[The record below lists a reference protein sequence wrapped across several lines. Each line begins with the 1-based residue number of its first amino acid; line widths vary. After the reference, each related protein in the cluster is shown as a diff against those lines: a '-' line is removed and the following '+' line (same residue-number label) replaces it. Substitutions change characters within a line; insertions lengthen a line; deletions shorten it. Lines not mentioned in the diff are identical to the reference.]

1 MTRPTTSRRAG
12 RLRRRTGQVLRGS
25 THRRMQIGFVLIA
38 MVLSVFAARLVQLQ
52 GVDPRSYAQMAAAE
66 GQVRVTLPA
75 TRGEILDRNGEPM
88 ADTVDGRMVVADP
101 KVTAAVAPELA
112 TILSDRLGVD
122 YFETLRRL
130 RIEGS
135 RFQYVARQVPA
146 SKAEKV
152 VADIQEQFKDEKG
165 RPFAGLMTERD
176 PLRVYPSKTV
186 AANLIGFLGTPK
198 NDGSAQALAGL
209 EDSFNTYLSGKDG
222 EARYEVG
229 AGNQIPLGDNT
240 VTPAIDGKS
249 LTLTID
255 RDLQYYTQRVLQ
267 QTVEKAGG
275 KSGMALIMDRRT
287 GELLALADYPT
298 YDAADPYR
306 YDKSLYKSS
315 ALTDVYE
322 PGSVEKV
329 LTISSLVDAGLAF
342 KEQRF
347 KVPGR
352 LHRQDRPI
360 GDYWDHGTLKLTLAG
375 ILAKSSNVGTVL
387 AADQF
392 KKGQLRSYLTAF
404 GLGARTGLGLGGETR
419 GIVPQGAAWTSQVG
433 DRIAFGQSLSVN
445 AVQMI
450 AAVNTIANGGVRVDP
465 SLVKGSARTDGG
477 TEVGT
482 DVATSRRVISKQAA
496 QETMLMMERVVDPDA
511 GVAPKAAVPG
521 YRVAGKTG
529 TAQRVGENGGYDGSL
544 TVSFA
549 GFAPADDPRF
559 TIYVVVH
566 SPRAGSGGG
575 SVAGPAF
582 AKLMSHALRRYGV
595 APTGTEPNQTPVEW

>member
-1 MTRPTTSRRAG
+1 MSRPTPS
-12 RLRRRTGQVLRGS
+12 RLRRRTAEVVRGAPN
-25 THRRMQIGFVLIA
+25 RRMRIGFLLIA

-52 GVDPRSYAQMAAAE
+52 GVDPRSYAKMAAAE
-66 GQVRVTLPA
+66 GQRVVALPA
-75 TRGEILDRNGEPM
+75 TRGEILDRNGQPM

-101 KVTAAVAPELA
+101 KVTAPVAPELA
-112 TILSDRLGVD
+112 TILSERLGVD

-130 RIEGS
+130 RVEDS
-135 RFQYVARQVPA
+135 RFQYIARQVPA

-152 VADIQEQFKDEKG
+152 VADVQEKFKDDKG

-176 PLRVYPSKTV
+176 PLRVYPNHTV
-186 AANLIGFLGTPK
+186 AANLVGFLGENGK
-198 NDGSAQALAGL
+198 KGKDAAIIGLAGL

-240 VTPAIDGKS
+240 VTPAVDGKN

-267 QTVEKAGG
+267 QTVQKSGG
-275 KSGMALIMDRRT
+275 ESGMAVIMDTRT

-298 YDAADPYR
+298 YDASDPAR
-306 YDKSLYKSS
+306 YPKELYKSS

-329 LTISSLVDAGLAF
+329 LTISSLVDSGLAF

-347 KVPGR
+347 KVPGQ

-360 GDYWDHGTLKLTLAG
+360 GDYWDHGTIKLTLAG

-392 KKGQLRSYLTAF
+392 KPGQLRGYLTRF
-404 GLGARTGLGLGGETR
+404 GLGSRTVIGLNGETR
-419 GIVPQGAAWTSQVG
+419 GILPQGAAWTSQVG

-450 AAVNTIANGGVRVDP
+450 TAVNTIANGGVRVAP
-465 SLVKGSARTDGG
+465 SLVKGEARTDAG

-482 DVATSRRVISKQAA
+482 DVATSRRVISADAA
-496 QETMLMMERVVDPDA
+496 HETMLMMERVVDPDA
-511 GVAPKAAVPG
+511 GVAPKAQVPG

-529 TAQRVGENGGYDGSL
+529 TAQRVVNGVYDGSL

-549 GFAPADDPRF
+549 GFAPADAPRF

-566 SPRAGSGGG
+566 NPREGSGGG
-575 SVAGPAF
+575 SVGGPAF

-595 APTGTEPNQTPVEW
+595 APTGAEPNQTPVEW

>member
-1 MTRPTTSRRAG
+1 MSRPVPS
-12 RLRRRTGQVLRGS
+12 RLRRRTGEVLRGS
-25 THRRMQIGFVLIA
+25 PHRRMQIGFLLIA

-52 GVDPRSYAQMAAAE
+52 GVDPRSYAKMAAAE

-88 ADTVDGRMVVADP
+88 ADTVDGRMIVADP
-101 KVTAAVAPELA
+101 KVTSPVAPELA

-130 RIEGS
+130 RVEGDGG
-135 RFQYVARQVPA
+135 RFQYIARQVPA

-152 VADIQEQFKDEKG
+152 VADIQERFKDDKG
-165 RPFAGLMTERD
+165 RPFAGLATERD
-176 PLRVYPSKTV
+176 PLRVYPNHTV
-186 AANLIGFLGTPK
+186 AANLVGFLGENGK
-198 NDGSAQALAGL
+198 KGKDAAIIGLAGL

-240 VTPAIDGKS
+240 VTPAVDGKN

-267 QTVEKAGG
+267 QTVQ
-275 KSGMALIMDRRT
+275 KSGGESGIAVIQDTKT

-298 YDAADPYR
+298 YDAADPSR
-306 YDKSLYKSS
+306 YPEELYKSS

-329 LTISSLVDAGLAF
+329 LTMSSLIDAGLAY

-347 KVPGR
+347 KVPGQ

-360 GDYWDHGTLKLTLAG
+360 GDYWDHGILKLTLAG

-392 KKGQLRSYLTAF
+392 KPGQLRGYLTEF
-404 GLGARTGLGLGGETR
+404 GLGSRTAIGLGGETR
-419 GIVPQGAAWTSQVG
+419 GILPQGAAWTSQVG

-450 AAVNTIANGGVRVDP
+450 TAVNTIANGGVRIAP
-465 SLVKGSARTDGG
+465 SLVKGEARTDDGS
-477 TEVGT
+477 EVGT
-482 DVATSRRVISKQAA
+482 DVATSKRVISAKAA
-496 QETMLMMERVVDPDA
+496 HETMLMMERVVDPDA
-511 GVAPKAAVPG
+511 GVAPRAAVPG

-529 TAQRVGENGGYDGSL
+529 TAQRVVDRRYDGSL

-566 SPRAGSGGG
+566 NPRAGSGGG

>member
-1 MTRPTTSRRAG
+1 M
-12 RLRRRTGQVLRGS
+12 QV
-25 THRRMQIGFVLIA
+25 GFVFIA

-52 GVDPRSYAQMAAAE
+52 GVDPRSYAKMAAAE
-66 GQVRVTLPA
+66 GQRVVALPA

-88 ADTVDGRMVVADP
+88 AETVDGRMVVADP
-101 KVTAAVAPELA
+101 KVTAPVAPQLA
-112 TILSDRLGVD
+112 TILSARLGVD

-130 RIEGS
+130 RVEGS
-135 RFQYVARQVPA
+135 RFQYIARQVPA

-152 VADIQEQFKDEKG
+152 VAEIQEQFEDDKG

-176 PLRVYPSKTV
+176 PLRIYPNHTV
-186 AANLIGFLGTPK
+186 AANLVGFLAENGK
-198 NDGSAQALAGL
+198 KGEDAAIIGLAGL
-209 EDSFNTYLSGKDG
+209 EDSFDTYLSGKDG

-240 VTPAIDGKS
+240 VTPAVDGKNV
-249 LTLTID
+249 TLTID
-255 RDLQYYTQRVLQ
+255 RDLQYYAQRVLQ
-267 QTVEKAGG
+267 QTVQKSGG
-275 KSGMALIMDRRT
+275 KSGMALIMDSRA
-287 GELLALADYPT
+287 GDLLALADYPT
-298 YDAADPYR
+298 YDAADPSSYP
-306 YDKSLYKSS
+306 KELYKSS

-329 LTISSLVDAGLAF
+329 LTISSLVDAGLAY
-342 KEQRF
+342 KEQHF
-347 KVPGR
+347 KVPGQ

-392 KKGQLRSYLTAF
+392 RPGQLRNYLTRF
-404 GLGARTGLGLGGETR
+404 GLGARTGVGLGGETR
-419 GIVPQGAAWTSQVG
+419 GILPQGAAWTSQVG

-465 SLVKGSARTDGG
+465 SLVKGRARADDG

-482 DVATSRRVISKQAA
+482 DVATSRRVISKDAA
-496 QETMLMMERVVDPDA
+496 HETMLMMERVVDPEA
-511 GVAPKAAVPG
+511 GVAPRAAVPG

-549 GFAPADDPRF
+549 GFAPADEPRF

-566 SPRAGSGGG
+566 SPREGSGGG

-582 AKLMSHALRRYGV
+582 AKLMSHTLRRYGV
-595 APTGTEPNQTPVEW
+595 APTGAQPNQTPVEW

>member
-1 MTRPTTSRRAG
+1 M
-12 RLRRRTGQVLRGS
+12 
-25 THRRMQIGFVLIA
+25 HIGFLVIA

-52 GVDPRSYAQMAAAE
+52 GIDPKSYAQMAAAE
-66 GQVRVTLPA
+66 GSERVTLPA
-75 TRGEILDRNGEPM
+75 TRGEILDRNGEPL
-88 ADTVDGRMVVADP
+88 AESVDGRMIVADP
-101 KVTAAVAPELA
+101 ALTAKLAPELA
-112 TILSDRLGVD
+112 TFLSDRLGVD
-122 YFETLRRL
+122 YFETLERL

-152 VADIQEQFKDEKG
+152 VADAAEKFKDDED
-165 RPFAGLMTERD
+165 RPFAGLFTERD
-176 PLRVYPSKTV
+176 PLRIYPNADV
-186 AANLIGFLGTPK
+186 AANVLGFLGTPK
-198 NDGSAQALAGL
+198 DDGTAQALAGL
-209 EDSFNTYLSGKDG
+209 EDSFDRYLSGKDG

-240 VTPAIDGKS
+240 VTPAVDGRD
-249 LTLTID
+249 LRTTID
-255 RDLQYYTQRVLQ
+255 RDLQWYTQSVLQ
-267 QTVEKAGG
+267 QTVERSGG
-275 KSGMALIMDRRT
+275 ESGIAVIMDSRT
-287 GELLALADYPT
+287 GDILSLADYPT
-298 YDAADPYR
+298 YDASDPYEFK
-306 YDKSLYKSS
+306 DETLYKSA

-347 KVPGR
+347 RVPGK

-360 GDYWDHGTLKLTLAG
+360 GDYWDHGTIRLTLAG
-375 ILAKSSNVGTVL
+375 VLAKSSNVGTVL

-392 KKGQLRSYLTAF
+392 RRGQLRKYLTRF
-404 GLGARTGLGLGGETR
+404 GLGQRTGLGLGGETK
-419 GIVPQGAAWTSQVG
+419 GILPGGADWTSQVE

-445 AVQMI
+445 AIQMI

-465 SLVKGSARTDGG
+465 SLIQGKALTDDGATVGSEA
-477 TEVGT
+477 
-482 DVATSRRVISKQAA
+482 ATSRRVISEEAA
-496 QETMLMMERVVDPDA
+496 RETMLMMERVVDPDA
-511 GVAPKAAVPG
+511 GVAPRAAVPG

-529 TAQRVGENGGYDGSL
+529 TAQRVGDTCACYDGS
-544 TVSFA
+544 TSVSFA

-566 SPRAGSGGG
+566 DPRRGSGGG

-582 AKLMSHALRRYGV
+582 SKLMSYTLRRYGV
-595 APTGTEPNQTPVEW
+595 PPTGERPNQTPVEW

>member
-1 MTRPTTSRRAG
+1 MTRPTTSR
-12 RLRRRTGQVLRGS
+12 LRRRTGDVLRGS
-25 THRRMQIGFVLIA
+25 PHRRMQVGFLIIA
-38 MVLSVFAARLVQLQ
+38 IVLSVFAARLVQLQ
-52 GVDPRSYAQMAAAE
+52 GIDPRSYAQMAAAE
-66 GQVRVTLPA
+66 GQVPVVLPA

-88 ADTVDGRMVVADP
+88 AETVDGRMIVADP
-101 KVTAAVAPELA
+101 KVTARVAPELA
-112 TILSDRLGVD
+112 TILADRLGVD
-122 YFETLRRL
+122 YFETLERL
-130 RIEGS
+130 RVEDS
-135 RFQYVARQVPA
+135 RFQYIARQVPA

-152 VADIQEQFKDEKG
+152 VADIQERFEDDEG

-176 PLRVYPSKTV
+176 PLRTYPNRTV
-186 AANLIGFLGTPK
+186 AANLLGFLGTPR

-222 EARYEVG
+222 EARYQVG
-229 AGNQIPLGDNT
+229 AGNKIPLGDNT
-240 VTPAIDGKS
+240 VTPAVDGKD

-255 RDLQYYTQRVLQ
+255 RDLQYYAQRVLQ
-267 QTVEKAGG
+267 QTVVKAGG
-275 KSGMALIMDRRT
+275 TSGMALVMDTRT

-298 YDAADPYR
+298 YDASDPYS
-306 YDKSLYKSS
+306 YAKELYKSS

-329 LTISSLVDAGLAF
+329 LTVSSLVDAGLAF

-347 KVPGR
+347 KVPGK

-360 GDYWDHGTLKLTLAG
+360 GDYWDHGTIRLTLAG
-375 ILAKSSNVGTVL
+375 ILAKSSNIGTVL

-392 KKGQLRSYLTAF
+392 KPGQLRGYLSEF
-404 GLGARTGLGLGGETR
+404 GLGARTGLGLGGESR
-419 GIVPQGAAWTSQVG
+419 GILPQGAAWTSQVG

-450 AAVNTIANGGVRVDP
+450 AAVNTIANGGVRVAP
-465 SLVKGSARTDGG
+465 SLVKGAARTDDG
-477 TEVGT
+477 TVVGT
-482 DVATSRRVISKQAA
+482 DAVTSRRVVSADAA
-496 QETMLMMERVVDPDA
+496 HETMLMMERVVQPSPI
-511 GVAPKAAVPG
+511 GVAPGAQVPG

-529 TAQRVGENGGYDGSL
+529 TAQRVVDGRYDGSL

-549 GFAPADDPRF
+549 GFAPADEPRF

-566 SPRAGSGGG
+566 DPREGSGGG

-582 AKLMSHALRRYGV
+582 AKLMSHTLRRYGV
-595 APTGTEPNQTPVEW
+595 APTGAKPNQTPVAW